1 MPIAKF
7 EMPDGRIAKFE
18 VPDGTS
24 PEEAKRQVEMWI
36 STEGKKEP
44 SLWQSVKDTFTGND
58 RQTSMSD
65 QTPEIGSETGIVDFL
80 GPRASVGQKAAAS
93 TAITS
98 TFAPE
103 QIYNVLKSNTPD
115 PVTMDKDEKGNL
127 YAVRF
132 DPETNQGYKVLL
144 NRPGF
149 SKLDAVQTG
158 AQMAAFT
165 PAGRAGAAAATIPQA
180 AMRVG
185 LASAGTQAALS
196 GLTQAAGRGA
206 STGEVASEIAMA
218 GGLGGAFEAL
228 GQKVAQVVSSRNLQK
243 TIREQGVTDELRQEV
258 RNIAINMGVDPTE
271 VTDDF
276 IRSFAERP
284 SSLLPAEREFGVT
297 LTKGG
302 RSLDPNQLN
311 LEDSMRAGSL
321 GQRAQNAY
329 LQNEQQLLGNVQRA
343 ADDMATQIGGVS
355 PLDNQQAANTVINA
369 VRNSESSARAAERA
383 AYDSVTDAG
392 LRGNEYKGLINRT
405 KNSINSI
412 DFPKGDEY
420 TATNSALKYLDDN
433 MEIMK
438 RIEGSKKLSS
448 RFEGRS
454 IPVKRIEQMRRTL
467 NGFYRDAANDTDR
480 RNVTTMIRAFDDY
493 MDNATVRS
501 LMTGD
506 SSAIEQ
512 YKQAR
517 RLTSDYFRKFSEQPD
532 ITRTGRS
539 IPDNPGRFLEKV
551 IFSNPTDEEVANAL
565 FTSSA
570 LSNKAAGNMATRF
583 RDVLGQ
589 NSPEWNAVRQAAFR
603 NMLGFKTEMAD
614 RVISPAKTAEN
625 IRKAMENRSLMN
637 VLFTGEEQAKIA
649 RFANLVSRVDPNLG
663 NLKSRVT
670 PSGKAAPAEVM
681 SLVRNFLPGLISG
694 DAITLTASGVTSAR
708 TFTNASKAR
717 DTFRPFAR
725 IVGTEV
731 RGMPTTGAAAGA
743 LMPAVGD

>member
-1 MPIAKF
+1 MPIVKVGDALVKF
-7 EMPDGRIAKFE
+7 PDDMTTDQIKAALDTQAGK
-18 VPDGTS
+18 S
-24 PEEAKRQVEMWI
+24 P
-36 STEGKKEP
+36 GFF
-44 SLWQSVKDTFTGND
+44 QSIKNMVTGDD
-58 RQTSMSD
+58 RQTAMSD
-65 QTPEIGSETGIVDFL
+65 QTPEIGSETGIADFL
-80 GPRASVGQKAAAS
+80 GPRASAGQKAAAS
-93 TAITS
+93 AAITS

-132 DPETNQGYKVLL
+132 DPETQQGYKVLL

-165 PAGRAGAAAATIPQA
+165 PAGRAGVGAVTIPQA

-185 LASAGTQAALS
+185 LASAGTQAGLS
-196 GLTQAAGRGA
+196 GLTQASGRGA
-206 STGEVASEIAMA
+206 SAGEVAGEIALA
-218 GGLGGAFEAL
+218 GGLGGVFEAL
-228 GQKVAQVVSSRNLQK
+228 GQKVAQVVSSRNLQR
-243 TIREQGVTDELRQEV
+243 TIREQGVTNELRQEV
-258 RNIAINMGVDPTE
+258 RNIAINMGVNPSD

-284 SSLLPAEREFGVT
+284 SSLLPAEREFKVT

-311 LEDSMRAGSL
+311 AEDSMRAGSY

-329 LQNEQQLLGNVQRA
+329 LQEEQKLLGDVQRA

-355 PLDNQQAANTVINA
+355 PLDNQQTSSTVVNA
-369 VRNSESSARAAERA
+369 VRAAESADREAERA
-383 AYDSVTDAG
+383 AYAGVRDAG
-392 LRGNEYKGLINRT
+392 LRGNEFKGLLNRT
-405 KNSINSI
+405 RNAINGI
-412 DFPKGDEY
+412 DFPKDAQY
-420 TATNSALKYLDDN
+420 TSTQSALKYIDDN
-433 MEIMK
+433 MAIMK
-438 RIEGSKKLSS
+438 RIEDSKKLSK

-467 NGFYRDAANDTDR
+467 NGFYADAANPTDR
-480 RNVTTMIRAFDDY
+480 RNITTMLRSFDDY

-637 VLFTGEEQAKIA
+637 ALFTGEEQAKIA

>member
-1 MPIAKF
+1 MPIVKVGDALVKF
-7 EMPDGRIAKFE
+7 PDDMTTDQIKAALDTQAGK
-18 VPDGTS
+18 S
-24 PEEAKRQVEMWI
+24 P
-36 STEGKKEP
+36 GFF
-44 SLWQSVKDTFTGND
+44 QSIKNMVTGDD
-58 RQTSMSD
+58 RQTAMSD
-65 QTPEIGSETGIVDFL
+65 QTPEIGSETGIADFL
-80 GPRASVGQKAAAS
+80 GPRASAGQKAAAS

-98 TFAPE
+98 TFAPD

-132 DPETNQGYKVLL
+132 DPETQQGYKVLL

-165 PAGRAGAAAATIPQA
+165 PAGRAGVGAATRQQA

-185 LASAGTQAALS
+185 LASAGTQAGLS
-196 GLTQAAGRGA
+196 GLTQASGRGA
-206 STGEVASEIAMA
+206 SSGEVAGEIALA

-228 GQKVAQVVSSRNLQK
+228 GQKVAQVVSSRNLQR
-243 TIREQGVTDELRQEV
+243 TIREQGVTNELRQEV
-258 RNIAINMGVDPTE
+258 RNIAINMGVNPSD

-284 SSLLPAEREFGVT
+284 SSLLPAEREFKVT

-311 LEDSMRAGSL
+311 AEDSMRAGSY

-329 LQNEQQLLGNVQRA
+329 LQEEQKLLGDVQRA

-355 PLDNQQAANTVINA
+355 PLDNQQTSSTVVNA
-369 VRNSESSARAAERA
+369 VRAAESADREAERA
-383 AYDSVTDAG
+383 AYAGVSDAG
-392 LRGNEYKGLINRT
+392 LRGNEFKGLLNRT
-405 KNSINSI
+405 RNAINGI
-412 DFPKGDEY
+412 DFPKDAQY
-420 TATNSALKYLDDN
+420 TSTQSALKYIDDN
-433 MEIMK
+433 MAIMK
-438 RIEGSKKLSS
+438 RIEDSKKLSK

-467 NGFYRDAANDTDR
+467 NGFYADAANPTDR
-480 RNVTTMIRAFDDY
+480 RNITTMLRSFDDY

>member
-1 MPIAKF
+1 MI
-7 EMPDGRIAKFE
+7 EVELHDGRVVE
-18 VPDGTS
+18 VDADT
-24 PEEAKRQVEMWI
+24 PEKAAQAVKIYMQK
-36 STEGKKEP
+36 SEP
-44 SLWQSVKDTFTGND
+44 SFFQKAADFVTGND
-58 RQTSMSD
+58 RETVMSE
-65 QTPEIGSETGIVDFL
+65 QTPEIGSEAGVFNFL
-80 GPRASVGQKAAAS
+80 GPRASAGQKAAAS
-93 TAITS
+93 AALTS
-98 TFAPE
+98 TFDPT

-132 DPETNQGYKVLL
+132 DPETQQGHKVLL

-165 PAGRAGAAAATIPQA
+165 PAGRAGATASTI
-180 AMRVG
+180 
-185 LASAGTQAALS
+185 TQAAGRVAGASALTQAGLS
-196 GLTQAAGRGA
+196 GMTQAAGRGA
-206 STGEVASEIAMA
+206 SPGEVAGEIAIA

-228 GQKVAQVVSSRNLQK
+228 GQKVAQVVSARGMRQ
-243 TIREQGVTDELRQEV
+243 TINEQGVTDELRQEV
-258 RNIAINMGVDPTE
+258 RRIAINMGVDPAE

-284 SSLLPAEREFGVT
+284 SALLPAEREFNVT

-302 RSLDPNQLN
+302 RSLDPQQLN

-321 GQRAQNAY
+321 GSRAQNAY
-329 LQNEQQLLGNVQRA
+329 LQNEGQLLGNVQRA
-343 ADDMATQIGGVS
+343 ADDMSTQIGGGAS
-355 PLDNQQAANTVINA
+355 ADNQQTANSVINA
-369 VRNSESSARAAERA
+369 VRNAEANARNSERV
-383 AYDSVTDAG
+383 AYDGVRDAG
-392 LRGNEYKGLINRT
+392 LRGNEFKGLINRT
-405 KNSINSI
+405 KNAISGI
-412 DFPKGDEY
+412 DFPKDEQY
-420 TATNSALKYLDDN
+420 TSTRSALKYLDDN
-433 MEIMK
+433 MGIIK
-438 RIEGSKKLSS
+438 RIEDSKKLSK

-480 RNVTTMIRAFDDY
+480 RNITTMLRTFDDY
-493 MDNATVRS
+493 LDNATVRS

-517 RLTSDYFRKFSEQPD
+517 GLTARYFRQFSEQPD

-539 IPDNPGRFLEKV
+539 IPDNPGRFLEKI

-570 LSNKAAGNMATRF
+570 LSNKAAGNMALRF
-583 RDVLGQ
+583 REVLGE
-589 NSPEWNAVRQAAFR
+589 NSAEWNAVRESAFR

-625 IRKAMENRSLMN
+625 IRKAMENRSLMS
-637 VLFTGEEQAKIA
+637 VLFSGEEQAKIA

-681 SLVRNFLPGLISG
+681 SLVSRFLPGLISG
-694 DAITLTASGVTSAR
+694 DAITLTANGVTSGR

-717 DTFRPFAR
+717 DAFRPFAR
-725 IVGTEV
+725 IVGTDIKGV
-731 RGMPTTGAAAGA
+731 PTTGAAAGA

>member
-1 MPIAKF
+1 MPIVKVGDALVKF
-7 EMPDGRIAKFE
+7 PDDMTTDQIKAALDTQAGK
-18 VPDGTS
+18 S
-24 PEEAKRQVEMWI
+24 P
-36 STEGKKEP
+36 GFF
-44 SLWQSVKDTFTGND
+44 QSIKNMVTGDD
-58 RQTSMSD
+58 RQTAMSD
-65 QTPEIGSETGIVDFL
+65 QTPEIGSETGIADFL
-80 GPRASVGQKAAAS
+80 GPRASAGQKAAAS

-103 QIYNVLKSNTPD
+103 QIYNVLKSSTPD

-132 DPETNQGYKVLL
+132 DPETQQGYKVLL

-165 PAGRAGAAAATIPQA
+165 PAGRAGVGAATIPQA

-185 LASAGTQAALS
+185 LASAGTQAGLS
-196 GLTQAAGRGA
+196 GLTQASGRGA
-206 STGEVASEIAMA
+206 SSGEVAGEIALA

-228 GQKVAQVVSSRNLQK
+228 GQKVAQVVSSRNLQR
-243 TIREQGVTDELRQEV
+243 TIREQGVTNELRQEV
-258 RNIAINMGVDPTE
+258 RNIAINMGVNPSD

-284 SSLLPAEREFGVT
+284 SSLLPAEREFKVT

-311 LEDSMRAGSL
+311 AEDSMRAGSY

-329 LQNEQQLLGNVQRA
+329 LQEEQKLLGDVQRA

-355 PLDNQQAANTVINA
+355 PLDNQQTSSTVVNA
-369 VRNSESSARAAERA
+369 VRAAASADREAERA
-383 AYDSVTDAG
+383 AYAGVSDAG
-392 LRGNEYKGLINRT
+392 LRGNEFKGLLNRT
-405 KNSINSI
+405 RNAINGI
-412 DFPKGDEY
+412 DFPKDAQY
-420 TATNSALKYLDDN
+420 TSTQSALKYIDYN
-433 MEIMK
+433 MAIMK
-438 RIEGSKKLSS
+438 RIEDSKKLSK

-467 NGFYRDAANDTDR
+467 NGFYADAANPTDR
-480 RNVTTMIRAFDDY
+480 RNITTMLRSFDDY